1 MTKKI
6 SVKKVI
12 RKRHSQSFKDEMLL
26 LSSTVGVSEAALQ
39 LGPHESQIYDWRRK
53 QQRESE
59 TSQVE
64 VDQAAE
70 IARLKRLVAEQ
81 SEELAIVK
89 KAASF
94 NISRSSVTR
103 RS

>member
-12 RKRHSQSFKDEMLL
+12 RKRNSQSFIDEVLL

-39 LGPHESQIYDWRRK
+39 LELHELQIYDWRRK

-70 IARLKRLVAEQ
+70 LARLKRLVAEQ
-81 SEELAIVK
+81 AGELAIVK
-89 KAASF
+89 K
-94 NISRSSVTR
+94 R
-103 RS
+103 RQRTSPRT

>member
-12 RKRHSQSFKDEMLL
+12 RKRHSQSFKDEALL
-26 LSSTVGVSEAALQ
+26 LSSTVGVSEAALK

-53 QQRESE
+53 QQQESE

-89 KAASF
+89 KAATYF
-94 NISRSSVTR
+94 AKNLK
-103 RS
+103 